1 MEGMVCSQRHC
12 DGGSG
17 GTVRGP
23 KDDEER
29 FKALLAILNGKGRSI
44 AEVVEELTG
53 EIPSEET
60 VQAVKNRLH
69 MAQESGEPVDI
80 AGVVQSLNDLATRWA

>member
-1 MEGMVCSQRHC
+1 M
-12 DGGSG
+12 
-17 GTVRGP
+17 TVRGP

-29 FKALLAILNGKGRSI
+29 FKALLAILNGRGRSI

-53 EIPSEET
+53 KTPSEET
-60 VQAVKNRLH
+60 VQAVKNRLQ

>member
-1 MEGMVCSQRHC
+1 M
-12 DGGSG
+12 
-17 GTVRGP
+17 TVRGP

-29 FKALLAILNGKGRSI
+29 FKALLAILNGRGRSI

-53 EIPSEET
+53 ETPSEET
-60 VQAVKNRLH
+60 VQAVKNRLQ
-69 MAQESGEPVDI
+69 MAEESGEPVDI

>member
-1 MEGMVCSQRHC
+1 M
-12 DGGSG
+12 
-17 GTVRGP
+17 TVRGP

-29 FKALLAILNGKGRSI
+29 FKALLAILNGRGRSI

-53 EIPSEET
+53 QTPTEET
-60 VQAVKNRLH
+60 VQAVKNRLQ

-80 AGVVQSLNDLATRWA
+80 VGVVQSLSDLATRWA

>member
-1 MEGMVCSQRHC
+1 M
-12 DGGSG
+12 
-17 GTVRGP
+17 TVRGP

-29 FKALLAILNGKGRSI
+29 FKALLAILNGRGRSI

-53 EIPSEET
+53 ETPSEET
-60 VQAVKNRLH
+60 VQAVKNRLQ

>member
-1 MEGMVCSQRHC
+1 M
-12 DGGSG
+12 
-17 GTVRGP
+17 TVRGP

-44 AEVVEELTG
+44 PEVVEELTG

>member
-1 MEGMVCSQRHC
+1 M
-12 DGGSG
+12 
-17 GTVRGP
+17 TVRGP

-29 FKALLAILNGKGRSI
+29 FKALLAILNGRGRSI

-53 EIPSEET
+53 QTPTEET
-60 VQAVKNRLH
+60 VQAVKNRLQ

-80 AGVVQSLNDLATRWA
+80 VNVVQSLSDLATRWA

>member
-1 MEGMVCSQRHC
+1 M
-12 DGGSG
+12 
-17 GTVRGP
+17 TVRGP

-60 VQAVKNRLH
+60 IQAVKNRLQ